1 MQEAENT
8 HYTIE
13 MPDAVGVSTITDR
26 GDGTFVCINRTTVT
40 VGDPPHPERYRS
52 TIRPLANQQH
62 QELTFKNNRWES
74 RPDMSIPPSVVKMK
88 NGCGTSYAFA
98 ACAISANQGAE
109 LVLHLGTL
117 KFVTGILKFREANFA
132 TYNAAMVPRRHLNGL
147 SFFKLTYPISTR
159 VRGIRSWSLK
169 KADWI

>member
-1 MQEAENT
+1 MVGHLDLVLNYLMQEAENT

-26 GDGTFVCINRTTVT
+26 GDGTFVCVNRTTVT
-40 VGDPPHPERYRS
+40 
-52 TIRPLANQQH
+52 QH

-88 NGCGTSYAFA
+88 NSCGTSYAFA
-98 ACAISANQGAE
+98 AYAISADQGAE
-109 LVLHLGTL
+109 PVLHLGTL
-117 KFVTGILKFREANFA
+117 KLVIGSLKFREANFA
-132 TYNAAMVPRRHLNGL
+132 TYNAAMVPWRHLNGL

-159 VRGIRSWSLK
+159 VRGICSLSLK